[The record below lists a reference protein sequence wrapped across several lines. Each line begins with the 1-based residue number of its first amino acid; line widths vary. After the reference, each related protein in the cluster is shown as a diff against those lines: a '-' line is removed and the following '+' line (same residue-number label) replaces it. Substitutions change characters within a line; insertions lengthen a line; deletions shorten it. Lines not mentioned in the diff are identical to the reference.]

1 MKKQIS
7 EHAAAAKQ
15 CRAFVKSLGLTGSAT
30 SDSYSMG
37 SSIRIRATDANLEQ
51 QKQIREFCA
60 QYQYGHFDGMQD
72 LYESNNRR
80 DDIPQVK
87 HVFTE
92 FDFSDAI
99 KQSAYEWARA
109 QLNYEGDSLDLPALY
124 SEVKHYQR
132 LGGEFASTTVYRVLN
147 GSAYGYAG
155 ENKTTFWDTFTTP
168 APESVTPSPE
178 ITAGGITKIFHTKLQ
193 KDIFIVSLASQVERA
208 TYDAL
213 LGKAKGLGGWYSR
226 AWGDS
231 PAGFA
236 FKDAATAQTFAGG
249 TPSATSTVATPS
261 TVADSTRAHK
271 LRALAAIC
279 RKESDAKLTNRE
291 TNTQKRLAQA
301 MHARI
306 EGLRLDRA
314 AIVAEKLADMW
325 DSGTIPATL
334 KVFNSKK
341 SLVDAL
347 HAKTEPRANGFH
359 SFYVETGEPHDG
371 ANLELWA
378 LLSAASD
385 PVALKIQDLEI
396 KVKFANIAGYFPTP
410 APVSEHIKN
419 AVGFIQDG
427 ARVLEPSAGRGNLC
441 EFIRD
446 EFNGAL
452 IKAFEINHDL
462 ATLCELK
469 GFDCA
474 HVDFMTLEPL
484 SIYDYVIMN
493 PPFESLQDCA
503 HVRRAFDWLT
513 NGGQLVA
520 IMSPSFTFN
529 GSSKALEFRKW
540 AANVGATWQELPAG
554 SFKESGTGVNTVL
567 FSVTKQ
573 RKN

>member
-37 SSIRIRATDANLEQ
+37 SSIRVRATNANLAQ
-51 QKQIREFCA
+51 QKQISEFCA

-72 LYESNNRR
+72 IYESNNRR

-92 FDFSDAI
+92 FDFSDDV
-99 KQSAYEWARA
+99 KQAAYEWARV
-109 QLNYEGDSLDLPALY
+109 QLNYEGDSDDLPAQY
-124 SEVKHYQR
+124 SDVKHYQR
-132 LGGEFASTTVYRVLN
+132 LGGDFATTTIYHVLK

-155 ENKTTFWDTFTTP
+155 ENKITFWDTFTTT
-168 APESVTPSPE
+168 APESVAPSPE
-178 ITAGGITKIFHTKLQ
+178 ITAGGITKIFHTKL
-193 KDIFIVSLASQVERA
+193 KIDVFIVSLAAKVERA
-208 TYDAL
+208 TYDAIL
-213 LGKAKGLGGWYSR
+213 EKAKSLGGWYSR

-236 FKDAATAQTFAGG
+236 FKDEPTAQTFASG
-249 TPSATSTVATPS
+249 TPSTASTIATLS
-261 TVADSTRAHK
+261 TVADSTRANK
-271 LRALAAIC
+271 LRAIAAIC
-279 RKESDAKLTNRE
+279 RNESDAKLANRE

-325 DSGTIPATL
+325 DAGTIPATL
-334 KVFNSKK
+334 KGFNSKK
-341 SLVDAL
+341 SLTDAL

-378 LLSAASD
+378 LLSATSD

-410 APVSEHIKN
+410 APVFEHIKN

-441 EFIRD
+441 EFIRTR
-446 EFNGAL
+446 FRGVN
-452 IKAFEINHDL
+452 IKAFEINSDL
-462 ATLCELK
+462 AQLCALK
-469 GFDCA
+469 GFDCE
-474 HVDFMTLEPL
+474 HVDFMALEPQK
-484 SIYDYVIMN
+484 IYDFVIMN
-493 PPFESLQDCA
+493 PPFEGLQDAA
-503 HVRRAFDWLT
+503 HVRRAFEWL
-513 NGGQLVA
+513 NDGGQLVA

-529 GSSKALEFRKW
+529 GATKAREFRDW
-540 AANVGATWQELPAG
+540 AQSVSATVQELPSG
-554 SFKESGTGVNTVL
+554 SFKESGTGVSTVL
-567 FSVTKQ
+567 FSVFKHA
-573 RKN
+573 KH